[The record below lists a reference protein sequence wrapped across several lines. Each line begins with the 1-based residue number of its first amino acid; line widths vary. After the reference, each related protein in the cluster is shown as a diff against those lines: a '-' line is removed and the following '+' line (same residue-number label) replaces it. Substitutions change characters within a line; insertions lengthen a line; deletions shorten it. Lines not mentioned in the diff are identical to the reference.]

1 MKKLQRAVGH
11 VLLLPYCFWGWVFDF
26 FCGVEVLKS
35 VGDIEERNIDRFVG
49 NRSLEYAEVLLTH
62 SLNWLFE
69 EKHDYSSLLI

>member
-1 MKKLQRAVGH
+1 MFSCSPTAFGVGF
-11 VLLLPYCFWGWVFDF
+11 LIF